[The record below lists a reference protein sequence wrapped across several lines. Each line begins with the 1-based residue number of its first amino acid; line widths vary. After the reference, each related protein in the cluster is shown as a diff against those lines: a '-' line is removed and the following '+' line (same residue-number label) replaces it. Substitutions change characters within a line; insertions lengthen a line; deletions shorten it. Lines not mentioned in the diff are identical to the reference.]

1 MTPNE
6 LSNENMCEY
15 LRALTG
21 LRTAGQ
27 RCAKVCADLHAVRTA
42 APIEYAQLQS
52 RSLITG

>member
-15 LRALTG
+15 LRAFTG